1 MTSARTFVTPAG
13 TDHVQEPTVEKVRT
27 VSVPTIEEVGVQ
39 AAAWATLEEVK
50 VRTVAVGTKRQSGA
64 RRRHQFVCEFIRST

>member
-1 MTSARTFVTPAG
+1 
-13 TDHVQEPTVEKVRT
+13 VQEPTVENVRT

-39 AAAWATLEEVK
+39 AAAWAMLEEDK

-64 RRRHQFVCEFIRST
+64 RRRHQFVREFMKIT

>member
-13 TDHVQEPTVEKVRT
+13 TDHVQVPTVEKVRT
-27 VSVPTIEEVGVQ
+27 VSVSTIEEVGVQ
-39 AAAWATLEEVK
+39 AAAWATLGEDK

-64 RRRHQFVCEFIRST
+64 RRSHHFVREFIKIT